1 MSQTLLLILVITLLE
16 THTERVK
23 QTSQY
28 LLNIQFLMELTMRI
42 YIIIYDEAIFKLIK
56 DNMDQKNRIG

>member
-1 MSQTLLLILVITLLE
+1 MPKASRSAQESTTE
-16 THTERVK
+16 KERVK

-28 LLNIQFLMELTMRI
+28 LLNIHFLMELTMRI